1 MACMAARLMYSGVG
15 RLDSPKYS
23 RSTPSMD
30 MAISA
35 SSRMRECGTRSTEC
49 ERWGIENYCDRL
61 RIYTGGMNRRT
72 AVFSI
77 AGVVA
82 LFADDKQPKKLTD
95 AELEKLLQD
104 EKNLFFLDVREPKEI
119 QELGSIKGYVNIPL
133 GQLESRL
140 GEIPKD
146 KLIVTA

>member
-1 MACMAARLMYSGVG
+1 
-15 RLDSPKYS
+15 
-23 RSTPSMD
+23 
-30 MAISA
+30 
-35 SSRMRECGTRSTEC
+35 
-49 ERWGIENYCDRL
+49 
-61 RIYTGGMNRRT
+61 MNRRT
-72 AVFSI
+72 AVLSI
-77 AGVVA
+77 AAAGAVG

-140 GEIPKD
+140 NEIPRN
-146 KLIVTA
+146 KLIVTV

>member
-1 MACMAARLMYSGVG
+1 
-15 RLDSPKYS
+15 
-23 RSTPSMD
+23 
-30 MAISA
+30 
-35 SSRMRECGTRSTEC
+35 
-49 ERWGIENYCDRL
+49 
-61 RIYTGGMNRRT
+61 MNRRT
-72 AVFSI
+72 ALWSTVFLG
-77 AGVVA
+77 AD
-82 LFADDKQPKKLTD
+82 LFADDKPAKQLSQ

-140 GEIPKD
+140 NEIPKN